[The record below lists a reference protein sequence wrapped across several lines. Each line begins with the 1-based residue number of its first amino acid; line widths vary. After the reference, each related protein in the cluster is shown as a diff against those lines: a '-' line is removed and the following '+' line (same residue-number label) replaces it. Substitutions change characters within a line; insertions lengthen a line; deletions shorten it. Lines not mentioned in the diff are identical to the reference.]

1 MILQGYNSIPILN
14 SAESWRAGVLA
25 CRQGQIRI
33 AFSELGFAEL
43 VLTTSSVT
51 AHAVPPSPPAGKAF
65 RGNLQRW
72 MFIDTILNRP
82 HSQSPTAIK
91 NKNISCSEKNLPF
104 KIGTNVCNIRTSVL
118 YWRQEAYFS

>member
-1 MILQGYNSIPILN
+1 MLKK
-14 SAESWRAGVLA
+14 W
-25 CRQGQIRI
+25 
-33 AFSELGFAEL
+33 
-43 VLTTSSVT
+43 
-51 AHAVPPSPPAGKAF
+51 K
-65 RGNLQRW
+65 RW

-91 NKNISCSEKNLPF
+91 NKNISRSEKNLPF